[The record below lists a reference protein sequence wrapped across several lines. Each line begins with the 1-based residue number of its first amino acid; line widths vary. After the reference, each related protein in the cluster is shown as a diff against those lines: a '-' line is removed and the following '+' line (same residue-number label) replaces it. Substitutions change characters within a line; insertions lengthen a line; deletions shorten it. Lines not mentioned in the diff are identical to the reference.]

1 MKAALCV
8 GSALVLLVLLVVFQ
22 YILSPKSPNCY
33 SVPEGFANHRYS
45 VPEGFANHSSTLDQ
59 DRLEFCNK
67 CCRSGP
73 ETCDPAYQCGSCL
86 AGVPL
91 PPFSLC

>member
-22 YILSPKSPNCY
+22 YILSPKSPNC
-33 SVPEGFANHRYS
+33 YS

>member
-1 MKAALCV
+1 
-8 GSALVLLVLLVVFQ
+8 VVFQ
-22 YILSPKSPNCY
+22 YILSPKSPNCYSVPEGFANHRY